1 MRLAAANIPRDVLPA
16 AHSGT
21 GRDQARCAC
30 MPCDDGREALRP
42 K

>member
-1 MRLAAANIPRDVLPA
+1 LAAANIPRDVLPA

-21 GRDQARCAC
+21 GRDRSRCAC
-30 MPCDDGREALRP
+30 VPFNGGREALRP